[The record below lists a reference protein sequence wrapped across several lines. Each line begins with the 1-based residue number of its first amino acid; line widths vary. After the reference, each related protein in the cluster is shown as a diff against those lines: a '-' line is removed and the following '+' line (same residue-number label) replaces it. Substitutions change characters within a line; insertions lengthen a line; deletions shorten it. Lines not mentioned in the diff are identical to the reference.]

1 MRLKT
6 FILKLLKVCAYFIL
20 FFIFLPMFVLV
31 IYMMVSETI
40 EDFWPEVAYHWVYIS
55 AEGTIIK
62 GIVYEGE
69 PIDDKY
75 SIYPPKKDGL
85 VINEP
90 SYDDGRCSRT
100 YRLKD
105 ESLRID
111 WGNNDLTKVTQMF
124 YFNKEQVIAKGSTEE
139 LDLFNEGK
147 LFGED
152 AKAKIDAWRKKFRQG
167 LNLTDDK
174 LETCSY
180 WFPVYRKRPMTV
192 R

>member
-1 MRLKT
+1 
-6 FILKLLKVCAYFIL
+6 
-20 FFIFLPMFVLV
+20 
-31 IYMMVSETI
+31 
-40 EDFWPEVAYHWVYIS
+40 VYR
-55 AEGTIIK
+55 
-62 GIVYEGE
+62 GE
-69 PIDDKY
+69 SIDDRY
-75 SIYPPKKDGL
+75 STYPPEKDGL

-90 SYDDGRCSRT
+90 SYEDGRCSRN

-105 ESLRID
+105 ENLRLGL
-111 WGNNDLTKVTQMF
+111 GNDDLTSVRQMT
-124 YFNKEQVIAKGSTEE
+124 YDIKEEFIAKGSTEE
-139 LDLFNEGK
+139 IDLFKEGK

-152 AKAKIDAWRKKFRQG
+152 AKAKFVAWRKKFRQG